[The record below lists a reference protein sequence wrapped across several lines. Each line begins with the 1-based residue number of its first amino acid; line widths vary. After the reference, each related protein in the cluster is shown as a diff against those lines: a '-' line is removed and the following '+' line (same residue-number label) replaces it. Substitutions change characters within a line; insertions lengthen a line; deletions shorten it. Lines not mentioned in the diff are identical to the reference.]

1 MSKKIC
7 IFNESISK
15 SGGIERVTVNLANM
29 WVKRGYEVDILTISD
44 GAPFYLLNEHVR
56 VHSLH
61 MMVKMGIKDQMLLFI
76 SLIRKVRNFLKHH
89 NYDYLI
95 AIWTSRCIVSI
106 LASKG
111 LPVKV
116 IACEHIAFD
125 ETKSYFKKLRSMT
138 YPHADAV
145 VSLTDI
151 DREKYKLLN
160 ENSFTIPNAI
170 DKDFLDIVADRSQS
184 KIILAVGR
192 ETPQKGFDLLVDV
205 WNKIAE
211 KYPEWKIR
219 IVGDNFTNKAYADL
233 VLNKIHQY
241 HLDGSIEVIPE
252 TQNIK
257 DEYRKAAFYIMSSRY
272 EGLPMVL
279 LEAMAAGMPAV
290 SFDCPTGPRQII
302 KDGETGMLVENGN
315 IDALASAMEKMIKDS
330 NMRIKMGGAGE
341 GGYSP
346 EVLRRICFHEVGKII
361 QSDSLIQYSYRGKLG
376 ISA

>member
-1 MSKKIC
+1 MGEGYMNKKIC

-29 WVKRGYEVDILTISD
+29 WVKKGYEVDILTISD
-44 GAPFYLLNEHVR
+44 GAPFYPLNEHVH

-61 MMVKMGIKDQMLLFI
+61 MTVKMGIKDQMMLFV
-76 SLIRKVRNFLKHH
+76 SLIHRVRKFLKQHS
-89 NYDYLI
+89 YDYLI

-106 LASKG
+106 LAARG

-116 IACEHIAFD
+116 IACEHTAFD

-138 YPHADAV
+138 YPYADAV

-160 ENSFTIPNAI
+160 KNSFTIPNAI

-192 ETPQKGFDLLVDV
+192 ETPKKGFDLLVDA
-205 WNKIAE
+205 WNKIVK
-211 KYPEWKIR
+211 KYPDWKVR

-241 HLDGSIEVIPE
+241 HLDNSIDIIPE

-257 DEYRKAAFYIMSSRY
+257 DEYKKAAFYIMSSRY

-279 LEAMAAGMPAV
+279 LEAMATGMPAV

-315 IDALASAMEKMIKDS
+315 IGDLSFAMEQMIKNS
-330 NMRIKMGGAGE
+330 NMRIKMGGCAKE
-341 GGYSP
+341 DIRQRFSV
-346 EVLRRICFHEVGKII
+346 ESVFMKWERLF
-361 QSDSLIQYSYRGKLG
+361 SLIH
-376 ISA
+376 

>member
-1 MSKKIC
+1 MGEGYMNKKIC

-29 WVKRGYEVDILTISD
+29 WVKKGYEVDILTISD
-44 GAPFYLLNEHVR
+44 GAPFYPLNEHVH

-61 MMVKMGIKDQMLLFI
+61 MTVKMGIKDQMMLFV
-76 SLIRKVRNFLKHH
+76 SLIHRVRKFLKQHS
-89 NYDYLI
+89 YDYLI

-106 LASKG
+106 LAARG

-138 YPHADAV
+138 YPYADAV

-160 ENSFTIPNAI
+160 KNSFTIPNAI

-192 ETPQKGFDLLVDV
+192 ETPQKGFDLLVDA
-205 WNKIAE
+205 WNKIVK
-211 KYPEWKIR
+211 KYPDWKVR

-241 HLDGSIEVIPE
+241 HLDNSIDIIPE

-257 DEYRKAAFYIMSSRY
+257 DEYKKQHFTLCLPGMKA
-272 EGLPMVL
+272 
-279 LEAMAAGMPAV
+279 
-290 SFDCPTGPRQII
+290 CPWYFLKLWLQAC
-302 KDGETGMLVENGN
+302 LQS
-315 IDALASAMEKMIKDS
+315 ALTA
-330 NMRIKMGGAGE
+330 
-341 GGYSP
+341 P
-346 EVLRRICFHEVGKII
+346 
-361 QSDSLIQYSYRGKLG
+361 LG
-376 ISA
+376 HGRL

>member
-1 MSKKIC
+1 M
-7 IFNESISK
+7 
-15 SGGIERVTVNLANM
+15 
-29 WVKRGYEVDILTISD
+29 
-44 GAPFYLLNEHVR
+44 
-56 VHSLH
+56 
-61 MMVKMGIKDQMLLFI
+61 
-76 SLIRKVRNFLKHH
+76 
-89 NYDYLI
+89 
-95 AIWTSRCIVSI
+95 SI
-106 LASKG
+106 LAARG

-116 IACEHIAFD
+116 IACEYIAFD

-138 YPHADAV
+138 YPYADAV

-160 ENSFTIPNAI
+160 KNSFTIPNAI

-192 ETPQKGFDLLVDV
+192 ETPQKGFDLLVDA
-205 WNKIAE
+205 WNKIVK
-211 KYPEWKIR
+211 KYPDWKVR

-241 HLDGSIEVIPE
+241 HLDNSIDIIPE

-257 DEYRKAAFYIMSSRY
+257 DEYKKAAFYIMSSRY

-279 LEAMAAGMPAV
+279 LEAMATGMPAV

-315 IDALASAMEKMIKDS
+315 IGDLSFAMEQMIKNS
-330 NMRIKMGGAGE
+330 NMRIKMGGCAKE
-341 GGYSP
+341 DIRQRFS
-346 EVLRRICFHEVGKII
+346 VGSVFAKWERLFN
-361 QSDSLIQYSYRGKLG
+361 LIH
-376 ISA
+376 

>member
-1 MSKKIC
+1 MHC
-7 IFNESISK
+7 
-15 SGGIERVTVNLANM
+15 
-29 WVKRGYEVDILTISD
+29 
-44 GAPFYLLNEHVR
+44 FYTG
-56 VHSLH
+56 SQ
-61 MMVKMGIKDQMLLFI
+61 G
-76 SLIRKVRNFLKHH
+76 
-89 NYDYLI
+89 
-95 AIWTSRCIVSI
+95 
-106 LASKG
+106 G

-138 YPHADAV
+138 YPYADAV

-160 ENSFTIPNAI
+160 KNSFTIPNAI

-184 KIILAVGR
+184 KVILAVGR
-192 ETPQKGFDLLVDV
+192 ETPQKGFDLLVDA
-205 WNKIAE
+205 WNKIVK
-211 KYPEWKIR
+211 KYPDWKVR

-241 HLDGSIEVIPE
+241 HLDNSIDIIPE

-257 DEYRKAAFYIMSSRY
+257 DEYKKAAFYIMSSRY

-279 LEAMAAGMPAV
+279 LEAMATGMPAV

-330 NMRIKMGGAGE
+330 NMRIKMGGQAKKDIRQRFSVE
-341 GGYSP
+341 SVFMKW
-346 EVLRRICFHEVGKII
+346 ERLFSMIH
-361 QSDSLIQYSYRGKLG
+361 
-376 ISA
+376 